1 MLKNDFPDLEI
12 VINGGIKSVSE
23 SLEHLERVD
32 GVMLGRAA
40 YDNPMITSGVDEK
53 VFNEAPQSH
62 NRKEIL
68 SNYLR
73 YCMDQYEL
81 GISYNRT
88 LKHVFGINKGMPH
101 ARQYR
106 KLILESMQK
115 ENLSSNINNLVSMV

>member
-1 MLKNDFPDLEI
+1 
-12 VINGGIKSVSE
+12 
-23 SLEHLERVD
+23 
-32 GVMLGRAA
+32 
-40 YDNPMITSGVDEK
+40 
-53 VFNEAPQSH
+53 
-62 NRKEIL
+62 
-68 SNYLR
+68 
-73 YCMDQYEL
+73 MDQYEL